1 MSEEENKNLTPSRMR
16 RVAFPKAKFG
26 VYIAIFIV
34 LLILLMFFMMEID
47 KYLLLLSVPL
57 IISLVYQMKTFEIN
71 NPKSCLNAFKNNN
84 LIGLLV
90 FIFIFSFNI
99 L

>member
-34 LLILLMFFMMEID
+34 LLILL
-47 KYLLLLSVPL
+47 LLYKDL
-57 IISLVYQMKTFEIN
+57 IL
-71 NPKSCLNAFKNNN
+71 
-84 LIGLLV
+84 
-90 FIFIFSFNI
+90 
-99 L
+99 